1 MTKWEKSALVVL
13 PMEQSLRYPIACDR
27 DPEQNLVELIALVLQ
42 VSTVAIS
49 GGASL
54 NELLVTHHLIASRAR
69 KQSVTVTSVARILD
83 IPKATISRIL
93 TDMRSRGL
101 TVEDEDAADG
111 RSHTVR
117 LSDEYFDRTCHE
129 IRAISDWCRLPEHAL
144 T

>member
-1 MTKWEKSALVVL
+1 
-13 PMEQSLRYPIACDR
+13 MEQSLRYPIACDPA
-27 DPEQNLVELIALVLQ
+27 PEQNLVELITLVLQ
-42 VSTVAIS
+42 ASTFAIG

-69 KQSVTVTSVARILD
+69 RQSATVTSVARNLD

-101 TVEDEDAADG
+101 TVEDVDAADG

-117 LSDEYFDRTCHE
+117 LSDEYFDRICRE
-129 IRAISDWCRLPEHAL
+129 MRVIRDWCRLPEHAL
-144 T
+144 I